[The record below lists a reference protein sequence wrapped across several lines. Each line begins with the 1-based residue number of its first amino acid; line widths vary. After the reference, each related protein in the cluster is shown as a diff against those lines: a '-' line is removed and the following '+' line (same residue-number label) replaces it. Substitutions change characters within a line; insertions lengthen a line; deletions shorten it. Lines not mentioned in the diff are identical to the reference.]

1 MASFQKELIGMPNDF
16 HNNSELSLET
26 NQHINME
33 IDLLLEAV
41 YRLSGF
47 DFRQYNRSSIS
58 RRIYNRMRISNIPTV
73 SRLLEKVIHEEGFLE
88 QLLNDFSIN
97 VTEMFRNP
105 SFFKA
110 FRKEVIPYLRNYTE
124 IRIWHAGCATGE
136 EVYSMAILLQEEG
149 LLEKSVIYATDMNEH
164 VLEKARQGAFPIQK
178 MQAYTKNYML
188 AGGIDAFSEYYSTD
202 YQYAYFHPSLL
213 KNIIFAQHNL
223 VTDQSFNEFHVIM
236 CRNVLIYFS
245 PGLQSQVHRLFY
257 DSLSPD
263 GFLCLGDKETLRCE
277 GINSK
282 YKEIVGNER
291 IYQKLY

>member
-1 MASFQKELIGMPNDF
+1 MEHFEP
-16 HNNSELSLET
+16 LEQNIQLNKQT
-26 NQHINME
+26 NLE
-33 IDLLLEAV
+33 IDLLLEAI
-41 YRLSGF
+41 YRLSGY

-58 RRIYNRMRISNIPTV
+58 RRIFNRMRINSIPTI
-73 SRLLEKVIHEEGFLE
+73 SRVQEKVIHDQAFLE

-110 FRKEVIPYLRNYTE
+110 FREKVIPTLREYQE

-149 LLEKSVIYATDMNEH
+149 LIDKAVIYATDMNEQ
-164 VLEKARQGAFPIQK
+164 VLEKAKKGIFPIHK

-188 AGGIDAFSEYYSTD
+188 AGGAYAFSEYYKTD
-202 YQYAYFHPSLL
+202 YQYAYFHSTLL

-223 VTDQSFNEFHVIM
+223 VTDQSFNEFHVIL

-245 PGLQSQVHRLFY
+245 PQLQSQVHRLFY
-257 DSLSPD
+257 ESLSD
-263 GFLCLGDKETLRCE
+263 KGFLCLGDKETLRFE
-277 GINSK
+277 EVISN
-282 YKEIVGNER
+282 YKEFIGNER
-291 IYQKLY
+291 IYQKID

>member
-1 MASFQKELIGMPNDF
+1 MEHFEP
-16 HNNSELSLET
+16 LEQNIQLNKQT
-26 NQHINME
+26 NLE
-33 IDLLLEAV
+33 IDLLLEAI
-41 YRLSGF
+41 YRLSGY

-58 RRIYNRMRISNIPTV
+58 RRIFNRMRINSIPTI
-73 SRLLEKVIHEEGFLE
+73 SRVQEKVIHDQEFLE

-110 FRKEVIPYLRNYTE
+110 FREKVIPTLREYQE

-149 LLEKSVIYATDMNEH
+149 LIDKAVIYATDMNEQ
-164 VLEKARQGAFPIQK
+164 VLEKAKKGVFPIHK

-188 AGGIDAFSEYYSTD
+188 AGGSHAFSEYYKTD
-202 YQYAYFHPSLL
+202 YQYAYFHPTLL

-223 VTDQSFNEFHVIM
+223 VTDQSFNEFHVVL

-245 PGLQSQVHRLFY
+245 PQLQSQVHHLFY
-257 DSLSPD
+257 ESLSD
-263 GFLCLGDKETLRCE
+263 KGFLCLGDKETLRFE
-277 GINSK
+277 EVISN
-282 YKEIVGNER
+282 YREVAGNER
-291 IYQKLY
+291 IYQKID

>member
-1 MASFQKELIGMPNDF
+1 MDPLPLQQKMHTDL
-16 HNNSELSLET
+16 
-26 NQHINME
+26 E
-33 IDLLLEAV
+33 IDLLLEAI

-58 RRIYNRMRISNIPTV
+58 RRIYNRMKMSNIPTH
-73 SRLLEKVIHEEGFLE
+73 SRVLEKVIHENEFLE
-88 QLLNDFSIN
+88 QLLNDFSIT

-110 FRKEVIPYLRNYTE
+110 FREEVVPSLRDHPE
-124 IRIWHAGCATGE
+124 IRIWHAGCSTGE

-149 LLEKSVIYATDMNEH
+149 LMDQAVIYATDMNEQ
-164 VLEKARQGAFPIQK
+164 VLETAKKGAFPINK
-178 MQAYTKNYML
+178 MQTYTKNYML
-188 AGGIDAFSEYYSTD
+188 AGGRHAFSEYYKTD

-245 PGLQSQVHRLFY
+245 PELQKQVHQLFSE
-257 DSLSPD
+257 SLSD
-263 GFLCLGDKETLRCE
+263 TGFLCLGDKEALRFE
-277 GINSK
+277 DIISK
-282 YKEIVGNER
+282 YKEIVGNEK
-291 IYQKLY
+291 IYQKIK

>member
-1 MASFQKELIGMPNDF
+1 MEHFEP
-16 HNNSELSLET
+16 LEQNIQLNKQT
-26 NQHINME
+26 NLE
-33 IDLLLEAV
+33 IDLLLEAI
-41 YRLSGF
+41 YRLSGY

-58 RRIYNRMRISNIPTV
+58 RRIFNRMRINSIPTI
-73 SRLLEKVIHEEGFLE
+73 SRVQEKVIHDQAFLE

-110 FRKEVIPYLRNYTE
+110 FREKVIPTLREYQE

-149 LLEKSVIYATDMNEH
+149 LIDKAVIYATDMNEQ
-164 VLEKARQGAFPIQK
+164 VLEKAKKGIFPIHK

-188 AGGIDAFSEYYSTD
+188 AGGAHAFSEYYKTD
-202 YQYAYFHPSLL
+202 YQYAYFHSTLL

-223 VTDQSFNEFHVIM
+223 VTDQSFNEFHVIL

-245 PGLQSQVHRLFY
+245 PQLQSQVHHLFY
-257 DSLSPD
+257 ESLSD
-263 GFLCLGDKETLRCE
+263 QGFLCLGDKETLRFE
-277 GINSK
+277 EVISN
-282 YKEIVGNER
+282 YREFIGNER
-291 IYQKLY
+291 IYQKID

>member
-1 MASFQKELIGMPNDF
+1 MDQFQP
-16 HNNSELSLET
+16 LEQKLQVNKHT
-26 NQHINME
+26 NLE

-47 DFRQYNRSSIS
+47 DFRQYNRSSIT
-58 RRIYNRMRISNIPTV
+58 RRIFNRMRINNIPTI
-73 SRLLEKVIHEEGFLE
+73 SRVLEKVIHDQQFLE

-110 FRKEVIPYLRNYTE
+110 FRQEVIPYLRDYPE

-136 EVYSMAILLQEEG
+136 EVYSMAILLKEEQ
-149 LLEKSVIYATDMNEH
+149 LIDKAVIYATDINEQ
-164 VLEKARQGAFPIQK
+164 VLEKAKKGAFPIHK

-188 AGGIDAFSEYYSTD
+188 AGGNDGFSEYYKTD

-223 VTDQSFNEFHVIM
+223 VTDQSFNEFHIIL

-245 PGLQSQVHRLFY
+245 QALQSKVHQLFY
-257 DSLSPD
+257 ESLSEK
-263 GFLCLGDKETLRCE
+263 GFLCLGDKETLRFDDIME
-277 GINSK
+277 K
-282 YKEIVGNER
+282 YKEVVGNER
-291 IYQKLY
+291 IYQKIN

>member
-1 MASFQKELIGMPNDF
+1 MDNQFQNFELKQQMNKHAD
-16 HNNSELSLET
+16 
-26 NQHINME
+26 ME
-33 IDLLLEAV
+33 IELLLEAI

-58 RRIYNRMRISNIPTV
+58 RRIYNRMRVSNIPTI
-73 SRLLEKVIHEEGFLE
+73 SRVQEKAIHEESFLE

-110 FRKEVIPYLRNYTE
+110 FRKEVVPYLRQYPE

-149 LLEKSVIYATDMNEH
+149 LIDRSVIYATDMNEH
-164 VLEKARQGAFPIQK
+164 VLEKAKKGAFSIKK
-178 MQAYTKNYML
+178 MQAYTTNYML
-188 AGGIDAFSEYYSTD
+188 AGGHHAFSEYYKTD
-202 YQYAYFHPSLL
+202 YQYAYFHPELL

-223 VTDQSFNEFHVIM
+223 VTDQSFNEFHVIV

-245 PGLQSQVHRLFY
+245 PALQSQVHHLFY
-257 DSLSPD
+257 DSLSRD
-263 GFLCLGDKETLRCE
+263 GFLCLGDKETLRCD
-277 GINSK
+277 GIISK
-282 YKEIVGNER
+282 YKETVAIEK
-291 IYQKLY
+291 IYQKK

>member
-1 MASFQKELIGMPNDF
+1 MEHFEP
-16 HNNSELSLET
+16 LEQNIQLNKQT
-26 NQHINME
+26 NLE
-33 IDLLLEAV
+33 IDLLLEAI
-41 YRLSGF
+41 YRLSGY

-58 RRIYNRMRISNIPTV
+58 RRIFNRMRINSIPTI
-73 SRLLEKVIHEEGFLE
+73 SRVQEKVIHEQEFLE

-110 FRKEVIPYLRNYTE
+110 FREKVIPDLREYQE

-149 LLEKSVIYATDMNEH
+149 LIDKAVIYATDMNEQ
-164 VLEKARQGAFPIQK
+164 VLEKAKKGVFPIHK

-188 AGGIDAFSEYYSTD
+188 AGGSRAFSEYYKTD
-202 YQYAYFHPSLL
+202 YQYAYFHPTLL

-223 VTDQSFNEFHVIM
+223 VTDQSFNEFHVVL

-245 PGLQSQVHRLFY
+245 PQLQSQVHHLFY
-257 DSLSPD
+257 ESLSD
-263 GFLCLGDKETLRCE
+263 KGFLCLGDKETLRFE
-277 GINSK
+277 EVISN
-282 YKEIVGNER
+282 YREVVGNER
-291 IYQKLY
+291 IYQKID

>member
-1 MASFQKELIGMPNDF
+1 MERFPLQQKMYTDL
-16 HNNSELSLET
+16 
-26 NQHINME
+26 E
-33 IDLLLEAV
+33 IDLLLEAI

-58 RRIYNRMRISNIPTV
+58 RRINNRMRMNNITTISRVIEN
-73 SRLLEKVIHEEGFLE
+73 VIHEDGFLE

-110 FRKEVIPYLRNYTE
+110 FRQEVVPYLRDYPE

-149 LLEKSVIYATDMNEH
+149 LMDKAVIYATDMNEQ
-164 VLEKARQGAFPIQK
+164 VLEKAKRGMFPINK

-188 AGGIDAFSEYYSTD
+188 AGGIQAFSEYYKTD

-236 CRNVLIYFS
+236 CRNVLIYFL
-245 PGLQSQVHRLFY
+245 PELQNKVHYLFAE
-257 DSLSPD
+257 SLSKN
-263 GFLCLGDKETLRCE
+263 GFLCLGDKETIGFE
-277 GINSK
+277 DIISK
-282 YKEIVGNER
+282 YKEIVGNEK
-291 IYQKLY
+291 IFQKVE

>member
-1 MASFQKELIGMPNDF
+1 MDQFPLEQKMHTDL
-16 HNNSELSLET
+16 
-26 NQHINME
+26 E
-33 IDLLLEAV
+33 IDLLLEAI

-58 RRIYNRMRISNIPTV
+58 RRIYSRMRMNNIPTV
-73 SRLLEKVIHEEGFLE
+73 SRVLEKVIHENGFLE

-110 FRKEVIPYLRNYTE
+110 FRQEVVPYLRDYPE

-149 LLEKSVIYATDMNEH
+149 LMDKAVIYATDMNEQ
-164 VLEKARQGAFPIQK
+164 VLEKAKKGVIPIDK
-178 MQAYTKNYML
+178 MQGYTKNYMI
-188 AGGIDAFSEYYSTD
+188 AGGLHAFSEYYKTD

-245 PGLQSQVHRLFY
+245 SELQNKVHYLFSE
-257 DSLSPD
+257 SLSNN
-263 GFLCLGDKETLRCE
+263 GFLCLGDKETIRFE
-277 GINSK
+277 DIIPK
-282 YKEIVGNER
+282 YKEIVGNEK
-291 IYQKLY
+291 IYQKIE

>member
-1 MASFQKELIGMPNDF
+1 MEHFEP
-16 HNNSELSLET
+16 LEQNIQLNKQT
-26 NQHINME
+26 NLE
-33 IDLLLEAV
+33 IDLLLEAI
-41 YRLSGF
+41 YRLSGY

-58 RRIYNRMRISNIPTV
+58 RRIFNRMRINSIPTI
-73 SRLLEKVIHEEGFLE
+73 SRVQEKVIHDQEFLE

-110 FRKEVIPYLRNYTE
+110 FREKVIPALRDYQE

-149 LLEKSVIYATDMNEH
+149 LIDKAVIYATDMNEQ
-164 VLEKARQGAFPIQK
+164 VLEKAKKGVFPIHK

-188 AGGIDAFSEYYSTD
+188 AGGAHAFSEYYKTD
-202 YQYAYFHPSLL
+202 YQYAYFHPTLL

-223 VTDQSFNEFHVIM
+223 VTDQSFNEFHVVL

-245 PGLQSQVHRLFY
+245 PQLQSQVHHLFY
-257 DSLSPD
+257 ESLSD
-263 GFLCLGDKETLRCE
+263 NGFLCLGDKETLRFE
-277 GINSK
+277 EVISN
-282 YKEIVGNER
+282 YREVVGNER
-291 IYQKLY
+291 IYQKIE

>member
-1 MASFQKELIGMPNDF
+1 MEQMQPLEQKIQLDKQTK
-16 HNNSELSLET
+16 LE
-26 NQHINME
+26 IE
-33 IDLLLEAV
+33 LLLEAI

-58 RRIYNRMRISNIPTV
+58 RRIYNRMKINNIPTI
-73 SRLLEKVIHEEGFLE
+73 SRVLEKVIHDKAFLE

-105 SFFKA
+105 SFFKT
-110 FRKEVIPYLRNYTE
+110 FREKVIPSLRDYPE

-149 LLEKSVIYATDMNEH
+149 LMERAMIYATDMNEQ
-164 VLEKARQGAFPIQK
+164 VLEKAKKGIFPIHK

-188 AGGIDAFSEYYSTD
+188 AGGAHAFSEYYKTD
-202 YQYAYFHPSLL
+202 YQYAYFHPTLL

-223 VTDQSFNEFHVIM
+223 VTDQSFNEFHVIL

-245 PGLQSQVHRLFY
+245 PQLQSYVHQLLY
-257 DSLSPD
+257 ESLSD
-263 GFLCLGDKETLRCE
+263 QGFLCLGDKETLRFE
-277 GINSK
+277 EVISN
-282 YKEIVGNER
+282 YAEIACNER
-291 IYQKLY
+291 IYQKKH

>member
-1 MASFQKELIGMPNDF
+1 MEHFGP
-16 HNNSELSLET
+16 LEQNIQLDKQT
-26 NQHINME
+26 NLE
-33 IDLLLEAV
+33 IDLLLEAI
-41 YRLSGF
+41 YRLSGY

-58 RRIYNRMRISNIPTV
+58 RRIFNRMRINSIPTI
-73 SRLLEKVIHEEGFLE
+73 SRVQEKVIHDQEFLE

-110 FRKEVIPYLRNYTE
+110 FREKVIPTLREYEE

-149 LLEKSVIYATDMNEH
+149 LIDKAVIYATDMNEQ
-164 VLEKARQGAFPIQK
+164 VLEKAKKGVFPIHK

-188 AGGIDAFSEYYSTD
+188 AGGAHAFSEYYKTD
-202 YQYAYFHPSLL
+202 YQYAYFHPTLL

-223 VTDQSFNEFHVIM
+223 VTDQSFNEFHVVL

-245 PGLQSQVHRLFY
+245 PQLQSQVHHLFY
-257 DSLSPD
+257 ESLSD
-263 GFLCLGDKETLRCE
+263 KGFLCLGDKETLRCE
-277 GINSK
+277 EVISN
-282 YKEIVGNER
+282 YREVVGNER
-291 IYQKLY
+291 IYQKID

>member
-1 MASFQKELIGMPNDF
+1 MEQFQPLDQEIQLNKQ
-16 HNNSELSLET
+16 T
-26 NQHINME
+26 NLE
-33 IDLLLEAV
+33 IDLLLEAI
-41 YRLSGF
+41 YRLSGY

-58 RRIYNRMRISNIPTV
+58 RLIFNRMRINSIPTI
-73 SRLLEKVIHEEGFLE
+73 SRVQEKAVHDKEFLE

-110 FRKEVIPYLRNYTE
+110 FREKVIPILREYQE

-149 LLEKSVIYATDMNEH
+149 LIDKATIYATDMNEQ
-164 VLEKARQGAFPIQK
+164 VLEKAKKGAFPIHK

-188 AGGIDAFSEYYSTD
+188 AGGTHAFSEYYKTD
-202 YQYAYFHPSLL
+202 YQYAYFHPTLL

-223 VTDQSFNEFHVIM
+223 VTDQSFNEFHVVL

-245 PGLQSQVHRLFY
+245 PKLQSQVHHLFY
-257 DSLSPD
+257 ESLSD
-263 GFLCLGDKETLRCE
+263 KGFLCLGDKETLRFE
-277 GINSK
+277 EVISK
-282 YKEIVGNER
+282 YREIVGNER
-291 IYQKLY
+291 IYQKND

>member
-1 MASFQKELIGMPNDF
+1 MEHFEP
-16 HNNSELSLET
+16 LEQNIQLNKQT
-26 NQHINME
+26 NLE
-33 IDLLLEAV
+33 IDLLLEAI
-41 YRLSGF
+41 YRLSGY

-58 RRIYNRMRISNIPTV
+58 RRIFNRMRINSIPTI
-73 SRLLEKVIHEEGFLE
+73 SRVQEKVIHDQEFLE

-110 FRKEVIPYLRNYTE
+110 FREKVIPALREYQE

-149 LLEKSVIYATDMNEH
+149 LIDKAVIYATDMNEQ
-164 VLEKARQGAFPIQK
+164 VLEKAKKGVFPIHK

-188 AGGIDAFSEYYSTD
+188 AGGAHAFSEYYKTD
-202 YQYAYFHPSLL
+202 YQYAYFHPTLL

-223 VTDQSFNEFHVIM
+223 VTDQSFNEFHVVL

-245 PGLQSQVHRLFY
+245 PQLQSQVHHLFY
-257 DSLSPD
+257 ESLSD
-263 GFLCLGDKETLRCE
+263 NGFLCLGDKETLRFE
-277 GINSK
+277 EVISN
-282 YKEIVGNER
+282 YREVVGNER
-291 IYQKLY
+291 IYQKIE